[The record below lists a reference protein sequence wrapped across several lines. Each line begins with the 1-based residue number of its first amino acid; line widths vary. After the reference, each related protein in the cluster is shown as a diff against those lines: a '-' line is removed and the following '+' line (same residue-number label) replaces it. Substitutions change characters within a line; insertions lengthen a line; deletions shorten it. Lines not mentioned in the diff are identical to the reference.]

1 MSVGGLVFFLFALLS
16 IGAAVALYAGIQAE
30 TRDPPTMSREEA
42 ERRARDEGRRYNEQR
57 GRGTDRRPSG
67 GGRGDEF
74 GPDADRTDDRGRNRD
89 GDRDW

>member
-16 IGAAVALYAGIQAE
+16 IGAAIALYAAIQSE

-42 ERRARDEGRRYNEQR
+42 ERRARDEGRRYNEAH
-57 GRGTDRRPSG
+57 GRGTDRRPSE

-74 GPDADRTDDRGRNRD
+74 GRAD
-89 GDRDW
+89 DRDW